1 VNSVAEGDGTNVWS
15 NRHLRSQPQAGSS
28 QSYRRLRPGTWQ
40 EATKQSRTFGRDR
53 CVARGHNAS
62 RALEGFKLLS
72 GDNEASP
79 EPGGARALRTIT
91 EVGLPMALWALK
103 DIGTLVLRPGG

>member
-1 VNSVAEGDGTNVWS
+1 
-15 NRHLRSQPQAGSS
+15 
-28 QSYRRLRPGTWQ
+28 
-40 EATKQSRTFGRDR
+40 
-53 CVARGHNAS
+53 
-62 RALEGFKLLS
+62 LLS